1 MTKEEELMHK
11 QVLTFT
17 QALSQTIMK
26 ETPNCIKTDGV
37 VVTQAISIALAK
49 TLGASI
55 AVVTRGLSEKDVNE
69 MTELILDFAR

>member
-26 ETPNCIKTDGV
+26 ETPKYFG
-37 VVTQAISIALAK
+37 
-49 TLGASI
+49 
-55 AVVTRGLSEKDVNE
+55 EKV
-69 MTELILDFAR
+69 